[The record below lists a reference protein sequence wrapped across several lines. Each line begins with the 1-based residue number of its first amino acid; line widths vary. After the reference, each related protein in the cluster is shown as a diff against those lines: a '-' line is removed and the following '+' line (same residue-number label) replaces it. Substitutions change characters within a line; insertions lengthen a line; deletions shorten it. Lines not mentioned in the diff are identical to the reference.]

1 MIVSGRA
8 AVAGFT
14 MVEMMVSI
22 AIVAIL
28 AGVAM
33 PRLGEMMASRKVQ
46 GAAQSLAAA
55 YRGAQTEA
63 IRRNRTVEVLFTGTE
78 PIAAN
83 TVSAT
88 STTASAARHWLAR
101 VTNPTGNG
109 DFVGGMSL
117 TGDLASVTLTHG
129 TLRSVG
135 FTASGRA
142 LDLSAGPAAPVALAA
157 PLVVQVNATGTSRR
171 LCVAV
176 NTGGSVRVC
185 DPSRPSG
192 SPTAC
197 QPMLPAGAC

>member
-1 MIVSGRA
+1 MSGRA
-8 AVAGFT
+8 GAAGFT
-14 MVEMMVSI
+14 MVEMMV
-22 AIVAIL
+22 AVGIVAIL

-33 PRLGEMMASRKVQ
+33 PRLGELMATRKVQ

-63 IRRNRTVEVLFTGTE
+63 IRRNRTVEVLFTTSE

-88 STTASAARHWLAR
+88 PTTASAARHWLAR
-101 VTNPTGNG
+101 AINPAGTG

-117 TGDLASVTLTHG
+117 TGDLSSVTLTHA

-142 LDLSAGPAAPVALAA
+142 IDLSGGPAAPVALAA
-157 PLVVQVNATGTSRR
+157 PLVVQVGSTGTTRR

-197 QPMLPAGAC
+197 QPALPPGAC